1 MYTLF
6 YKEILHFWGK
16 NDNKGVKQAK
26 GSGKKNKNKEVCFEK
41 LTV

>member
-16 NDNKGVKQAK
+16 NDNKGVKQVK
-26 GSGKKNKNKEVCFEK
+26 GSGKKKLKIKRFVLKN
-41 LTV
+41 